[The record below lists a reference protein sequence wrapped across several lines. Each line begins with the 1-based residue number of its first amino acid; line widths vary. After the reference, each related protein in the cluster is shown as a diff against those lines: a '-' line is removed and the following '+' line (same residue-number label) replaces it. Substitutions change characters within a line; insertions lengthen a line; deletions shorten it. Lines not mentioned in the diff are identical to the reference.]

1 MANFKVNIFGP
12 IFPPNYEDWYGEN
25 MTSTKSIA
33 KQIEGIVAGDVIEL
47 QVNSPGG
54 SVTEGHAIL
63 GMLQATGAIL
73 DANIISQ
80 WASEAVYLTM
90 GCRNIR
96 ASYHAMMLIH
106 NVSGGTWG
114 TQYDLGNEQKHLA
127 DYDTYL
133 CEMLA
138 AKSGKSKEDIMKDYL
153 HGRNDESLRMD
164 EAKAAGFVNE
174 VYNTP
179 VVTGNS
185 KVDMQI
191 QSFAALTTDG
201 KRSFMNREILNF
213 KINMA
218 TNKSTTNNG
227 TANSP
232 IVIGDEQA
240 SAAITSL
247 NETVARITNENE
259 NLTTNLAVEK
269 DKILV
274 LEKQVVETRTNF
286 DKEKQELTGEK
297 TTLLV
302 RINELEKILDK
313 ANQNTELVKAISV
326 MKTKA
331 NISLT
336 ADKVSEVVN
345 NFKNRN
351 IIVTEEDGFVSYVVG
366 DSSSTKTNLVK
377 AAQQFA
383 MINHCEIFQVTQGIG
398 YTQNSTSDTN
408 LKAKTYEDFVA
419 NLYKRG
425 FISNS
430 YEWCVEH
437 KANGYLDRISENQR
451 KYYDLN

>member
-1 MANFKVNIFGP
+1 MANFKVNIFGYILP
-12 IFPPNYEDWYGEN
+12 AEYEDWYGEN
-25 MTSTKSIA
+25 MTSLKTVK
-33 KQIEGIVAGDVIEL
+33 KQIEGVVAGDTIEL

-54 SVTEGHAIL
+54 SVLEGHAIL
-63 GMLQATGAIL
+63 TILQETGAVL

-80 WASEAVYLTM
+80 WASEAVYITM

-106 NVSGGTWG
+106 NVSGGVWG
-114 TQYDLGNEQKHLA
+114 TQYNIESEHKQLKG
-127 DYDTYL
+127 YDTYL

-138 AKSGKSKEDIMKDYL
+138 AKSGKPTEDIMKNYL

-179 VVTGNS
+179 VVTGNT

-191 QSFAALTTDG
+191 QSFAALSTDA
-201 KRSFMNREILNF
+201 KRNYMNREILNL
-213 KINMA
+213 KMNMA
-218 TNKSTTNNG
+218 SNKSTTNN
-227 TANSP
+227 TNSNP
-232 IVIGDEQA
+232 MIIGDEQA
-240 SAAITSL
+240 SAAIASL

-259 NLTTNLAVEK
+259 SLVAKLSTEA

-286 DKEKQELTGEK
+286 DKEKQELIGEK

-302 RINELEKILDK
+302 RVNELEKSLDK

-331 NISLT
+331 NIPLT
-336 ADKVSEVVN
+336 AEKVGEVVQD
-345 NFKNRN
+345 FKDRN
-351 IIVTEEDGFVSYVVG
+351 IIVKEGNAFVSVAVG
-366 DSSSTKTNLVK
+366 DSSGVKTNLVQ
-377 AAQQFA
+377 AAQNFA
-383 MINHCEIFQVTQGIG
+383 MANHRNVFEIVQGNA
-398 YTQNSTSDTN
+398 YTQNGTSDTN
-408 LKAKTYEDFVA
+408 PKAKTYEDFVA
-419 NLYKRG
+419 NLYKKG

-430 YEWCVEH
+430 YEWCLEH
-437 KANGYLDRISENQR
+437 KANGYLDKISENQR
-451 KYYDLN
+451 NYYDLN